1 MESILENLGAW
12 LQTLPEVGRGG
23 GVLRYVVPLLAILI
37 VARCAVSLLTF
48 RREAEVWAWLTT
60 QAGDRIPVTHWENLL
75 GRGRGS
81 DVLLE
86 YPTISRTHAV
96 LTRYDDGSW
105 SIFDCRS
112 KSGTELNGEPVE
124 FAEVKF
130 GDVLSLG
137 GVQFTLVPITA
148 EQEKIQAEARRR
160 GGVGVTPSVTLLLL
174 TVFQL
179 LVTFLAVMGC
189 GRKPEVLLAFLG
201 LDVLVDGPFI
211 AARKNLGLR
220 FRGSDNQR
228 LIDLPKTLKTGA
240 VVLWDETQ

>member
-1 MESILENLGAW
+1 M
-12 LQTLPEVGRGG
+12 
-23 GVLRYVVPLLAILI
+23 
-37 VARCAVSLLTF
+37 
-48 RREAEVWAWLTT
+48 
-60 QAGDRIPVTHWENLL
+60 
-75 GRGRGS
+75 
-81 DVLLE
+81 LLE

-160 GGVGVTPSVTLLLL
+160 GGVGVTPSVTLLLFDRIPAAGD
-174 TVFQL
+174 VS
-179 LVTFLAVMGC
+179 
-189 GRKPEVLLAFLG
+189 GR
-201 LDVLVDGPFI
+201 D
-211 AARKNLGLR
+211 GLR
-220 FRGSDNQR
+220 AEAGGCCCRFW
-228 LIDLPKTLKTGA
+228 A
-240 VVLWDETQ
+240 

>member
-12 LQTLPEVGRGG
+12 LETLPEVGRGG

-112 KSGTELNGEPVE
+112 L
-124 FAEVKF
+124 
-130 GDVLSLG
+130 
-137 GVQFTLVPITA
+137 
-148 EQEKIQAEARRR
+148 RR
-160 GGVGVTPSVTLLLL
+160 
-174 TVFQL
+174 
-179 LVTFLAVMGC
+179 
-189 GRKPEVLLAFLG
+189 
-201 LDVLVDGPFI
+201 
-211 AARKNLGLR
+211 NGLR
-220 FRGSDNQR
+220 ARSKASCFLSAFPACRSMAAAGSGR
-228 LIDLPKTLKTGA
+228 ETVSCTGGFGGCA
-240 VVLWDETQ
+240 GGGGGSATGGAASWGAAASG